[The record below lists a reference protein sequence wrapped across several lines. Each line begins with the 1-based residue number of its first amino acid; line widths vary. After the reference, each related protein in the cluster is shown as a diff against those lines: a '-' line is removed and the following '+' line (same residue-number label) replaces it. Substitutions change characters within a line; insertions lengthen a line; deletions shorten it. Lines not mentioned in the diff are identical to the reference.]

1 MLQVG
6 SSAVSS
12 SKLLRL
18 KMAQFRWHR
27 EHHHH
32 HHHLHFQNG
41 NVDFNP
47 PSERSPPCLQSPV
60 NHPDFRPF
68 GEDRFLSYSLALH
81 RSTWPLLQGG
91 SKSCSKDAGCNLSF
105 PTCTFTLLISP
116 HPAEQGTP
124 LCAPSHLMYCPVHAM
139 PLIAA
144 ARVPPAGAN
153 FKPSFLVNFQHGL
166 HGIILKLLFHDLW
179 EQ

>member
-60 NHPDFRPF
+60 SHPDFRPF
-68 GEDRFLSYSLALH
+68 GEDRFLSYSLALTAG
-81 RSTWPLLQGG
+81 RQQKLQQGRTLQPQL
-91 SKSCSKDAGCNLSF
+91 SNLHVDFALVSHH
-105 PTCTFTLLISP
+105 PT
-116 HPAEQGTP
+116 EQGTP